1 MSKRI
6 IYNYLNDDELLR
18 ISNTIK
24 EVEKKTSAEILV
36 TIKEKRNFFEKR
48 KSIQQLAENEF
59 RRSGITETKDRTG
72 VLIFIL
78 LSDRQ
83 FYILADKMISEKID
97 QKTLDEIASKM
108 SNTFRSGKFSEGIID
123 CINTLSEILSQLFP
137 VYPQD
142 VDEVSNKVVV
152 R

>member
-48 KSIQQLAENEF
+48 KSIKELAEKEF
-59 RRSGITETKDRTG
+59 WKSGITSTKERTG

-78 LSDRQ
+78 LSEKQ
-83 FYILADKMISEKID
+83 FYILADKRISEKIE
-97 QKTLDEIASKM
+97 QKVFDEIANSM
-108 SNTFRSGKFSEGIID
+108 SNTFRKGNFSKGIIN
-123 CINTLSEILSQLFP
+123 CIISLSDILSKHFP
-137 VYPQD
+137 ILPD
-142 VDEVSNKVVV
+142 DINEISNKV
-152 R
+152 RIS